1 MKTNMGKTDRIIRI
15 IVGLVLIALYFTNI
29 ISGTIGI
36 VALVIAGMF
45 IITSLVG
52 NCPPYSLLG
61 INTCKLK
68 DQKQ

>member
-1 MKTNMGKTDRIIRI
+1 MGKTDRIIRI